1 MRLLALLSFLSFVST
16 AAMPLVAQN
25 RTIDSLEAVL
35 KRFDAEGRQDTSLVR
50 VLNRLAFEFESNNP
64 PKCLQYLSRA
74 RELAEKLG
82 DRKGFARSLH
92 VRGTLEMDNGNFDTA
107 LEYFFKS
114 LSITEELKELRE
126 QSFTLNNIGITYR
139 KQGKYELAVEYYT
152 KSLRIKEALGDKR
165 RIAATLSNVGNVYK
179 LQGKYEQA
187 LEYEIKSL
195 TTEQE
200 AGNKLGQASS
210 YNNIGEIYLL
220 QKKPDRALD
229 NFFKSKVLK
238 EEIGDN
244 QGLVT
249 TLTNIGQAY
258 RLSGKTQ
265 YALRFYQEALALSE
279 QLGNKDGA
287 IACFDE
293 VAEFLTQ
300 TGNPRAALV
309 YATRAYTLA
318 DSIGAKPRVRDAL
331 ESLSRIYA
339 SLGDHKQSLEYYKH
353 FVAVRDSVV
362 NAESVLQVATM
373 QAKYQTDSKDQQIKL
388 LNEQQR
394 FQTLLVNSLVGGVV
408 FLLALGVV
416 FLRMYRLR
424 RRSEQELRTKNEE
437 ITRQQKILE
446 DQATEIELAN
456 TELHE
461 KNVELEEAR
470 EQSDRLLLNV
480 LPTPIATRLKAGERT
495 IADSYD
501 SVTVLFADIVDFTKH
516 SSRTSPE
523 RLVGGLNAIFVGF
536 DELAK
541 KHGLEKIKTIGDAY
555 MLAGGL
561 PERSYDHCER
571 VARFALEAMESI
583 ATSDSANNASNEAGS
598 EPIQLRIG
606 IHTGSAVAGVIG
618 TTKFTY
624 DLWGDTVNTASRMES
639 HGIAGKIHC
648 TEEVYVQ
655 LVGKFRFEERG
666 LTGIKGKGIMH
677 TYFLTGAS

>member
-1 MRLLALLSFLSFVST
+1 MRPSRFIFICIFLLAAS
-16 AAMPLVAQN
+16 PLTAQN
-25 RTIDSLEAVL
+25 RTIDSLESVV
-35 KRFDAEGRQDTSLVR
+35 KQFDALGRQDTTLVR
-50 VLNRLAFEFESNNP
+50 VLNKLAFELESNNP

-74 RELAEKLG
+74 RELAEKIG
-82 DRKGFARSLH
+82 DRKGFARALH

-187 LEYEIKSL
+187 LEYEVKSL
-195 TTEQE
+195 STEQE

-220 QKKPDRALD
+220 QSKPERALD

-238 EEIGDN
+238 EEISDK

-249 TLTNIGQAY
+249 TLNNIGQAY
-258 RLSGKTQ
+258 RVSGKTQ
-265 YALRFYQEALALSE
+265 YALRFYQEAITLAES
-279 QLGNKDGA
+279 LGNKDGV

-300 TGNPRAALV
+300 TGKPRDALEYAA
-309 YATRAYTLA
+309 RAYTLA

-331 ESLSRIYA
+331 ESLSKIHSA
-339 SLGDHKQSLEYYKH
+339 LGDHAKALEYYKH
-353 FVAVRDSVV
+353 FVAMRDSVV

-373 QAKYQTDSKDQQIKL
+373 QAKYQTDAKDQEIKL
-388 LNEQQR
+388 LNQQKQ
-394 FQTLLVNSLVGGVV
+394 FQNLLLNSLAGGAV
-408 FLLALGVV
+408 FLLLIALV
-416 FLRMYRLR
+416 LARLNRVR
-424 RRSEQELRTKNEE
+424 RKSEQELRMKNEE

-446 DQATEIELAN
+446 DQATEIEMAN
-456 TELHE
+456 AELQE
-461 KNVELEEAR
+461 KNVELEQAR

-480 LPTPIATRLKAGERT
+480 LPAPIATRLKAGELT

-501 SVTVLFADIVDFTKH
+501 SVTVLFADLVDFTKH
-516 SSRTSPE
+516 SARTSPE
-523 RLVGGLNAIFVGF
+523 HLVSSLNAVFVRF
-536 DELAK
+536 DELANK
-541 KHGLEKIKTIGDAY
+541 YGLEKIKTIGDAY

-561 PERSYDHCER
+561 PERCYDHCER
-571 VARFALEAMESI
+571 VAHFALEAMASFT
-583 ATSDSANNASNEAGS
+583 AKNTHKSDAEAL
-598 EPIQLRIG
+598 QLRIG
-606 IHTGSAVAGVIG
+606 IHTGSAIAGVIG

-624 DLWGDTVNTASRMES
+624 DLWGDTVNMASRMES

-648 TEEVYVQ
+648 TEEVYTQ
-655 LVGKFRFEERG
+655 LAGKFTFEERG
-666 LTGIKGKGIMH
+666 LTGIKGKGIMN
-677 TYFLTGAS
+677 TYFLVGIT